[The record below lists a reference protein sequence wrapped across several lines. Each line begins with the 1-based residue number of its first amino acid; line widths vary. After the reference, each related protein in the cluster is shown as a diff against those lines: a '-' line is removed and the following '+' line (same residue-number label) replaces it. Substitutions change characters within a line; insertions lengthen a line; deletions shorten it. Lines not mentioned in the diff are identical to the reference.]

1 MAEAAVKCPH
11 CQSDAVVKYGK
22 TSTGTERFRCQQS
35 AACGRTFVRPY
46 AYPGCLP
53 TVTQQIVDMTRKGRG
68 SRDIARVLHV
78 GPKTGMRAVKNAAG
92 LSQVNTRVVAGGC
105 PEALTVEGRRGEAAE
120 VDERWSVVGS
130 KAHQRGL
137 WHALEHL
144 RGGVLAYTFGS
155 RADTVCVELQKLLK
169 PCGLEHCY
177 TDGAGVYE
185 RHLPAAAHPSGKANS
200 QQIERKP
207 LTLRTRIKR

>member
-53 TVTQQIVDMTRKGRG
+53 TVKQQIVDMTRKGRG
-68 SRDIARVLHV
+68 SREIARVLHV
-78 GPKTGMRAVKNAAG
+78 GPKTGMREVKNAAG
-92 LSQVNTRVVAGGC
+92 LSQVNTRVV
-105 PEALTVEGRRGEAAE
+105 E

-130 KAHQRGL
+130 KAHQRWL
-137 WHALEHL
+137 WQALEHL

-169 PCGLEHCY
+169 PFGLEHFY
-177 TDGAGVYE
+177 TDGAGV
-185 RHLPAAAHPSGKANS
+185 
-200 QQIERKP
+200 
-207 LTLRTRIKR
+207 